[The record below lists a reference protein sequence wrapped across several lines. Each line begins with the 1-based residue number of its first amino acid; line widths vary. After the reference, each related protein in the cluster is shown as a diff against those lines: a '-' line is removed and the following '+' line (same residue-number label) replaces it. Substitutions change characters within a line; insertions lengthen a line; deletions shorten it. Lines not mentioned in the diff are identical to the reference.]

1 MKQKQIYDDEMEEE
15 EEIEKEKEKDDDLN
29 MKNFLKNADNQH
41 QRVKQVKHEVIQQNK
56 KIVGINYK
64 LDDYNK
70 LISQGKE
77 LIDIVQKG
85 PFESIIDGIKGFF
98 SKKKP
103 DNLDANEKQIL
114 NDAKNKQMKID
125 NNIDKE
131 EKNAPKKNYK
141 SINNYEFTEVDD
153 WEIIK
158 EKNKDYINEEE
169 KDTEEATK
177 KYKEMT
183 AHMKYFNVILKES
196 IDVIDITNENFDKTK
211 ENNNQMNERMANY
224 K

>member
-1 MKQKQIYDDEMEEE
+1 MKQRQILEERYDEEE
-15 EEIEKEKEKDDDLN
+15 KEDNDLN
-29 MKNFLKNADNQH
+29 MNNFLKNADNQH
-41 QRVKQVKHEVIQQNK
+41 QRVKQVTHEVIQQNK

-70 LISQGKE
+70 LISYGKE
-77 LIDIVQKG
+77 LMDIVQKG

-98 SKKKP
+98 RKKKP
-103 DNLDANEKQIL
+103 DNLDTNEKQIL

-141 SINNYEFTEVDD
+141 SINNYEFTENDD

-196 IDVIDITNENFDKTK
+196 IDVIDITNKNFDKTK
-211 ENNNQMNERMANY
+211 ENTNQMNERMANH

>member
-1 MKQKQIYDDEMEEE
+1 MKQRQILEERYDEEE
-15 EEIEKEKEKDDDLN
+15 KEDNDLN

-70 LISQGKE
+70 LISHGKE
-77 LIDIVQKG
+77 LMDIVQKG

-98 SKKKP
+98 RKKKP
-103 DNLDANEKQIL
+103 DNLDTNEKQIL
-114 NDAKNKQMKID
+114 NDAKNRQMIID
-125 NNIDKE
+125 NNIDEE
-131 EKNAPKKNYK
+131 EKNVPKKNYK
-141 SINNYEFTEVDD
+141 NINNYEFAEVDN

-169 KDTEEATK
+169 KDIEEAIK
-177 KYKEMT
+177 MYKGIN
-183 AHMKYFNVILKES
+183 AHMKDFNRILKES
-196 IDVIDITNENFDKTK
+196 IDVIDITNKNFDKTK
-211 ENNNQMNERMANY
+211 ENTNQMNERMANH
-224 K
+224 KQKIK

>member
-1 MKQKQIYDDEMEEE
+1 MKQRQILEERYDEEE
-15 EEIEKEKEKDDDLN
+15 KEDNDLN
-29 MKNFLKNADNQH
+29 MNNFLKNVNSQE
-41 QRVKQVKHEVIQQNK
+41 QRVNQATDAVIQQNK
-56 KIVGINYK
+56 KIVGINDK

-70 LISQGKE
+70 EISYGNE
-77 LIDIVQKG
+77 LMDIIEKG

-141 SINNYEFTEVDD
+141 SINNYEFAEDDD

-169 KDTEEATK
+169 KDIEEAIK
-177 KYKEMT
+177 MYKGIN
-183 AHMKYFNVILKES
+183 AHMKVFNRILKES
-196 IDVIDITNENFDKTK
+196 IDVIDITNKNFDKTK
-211 ENNNQMNERMANY
+211 ENTNQMNERMANH

>member
-1 MKQKQIYDDEMEEE
+1 MKQRQLLEERNE
-15 EEIEKEKEKDDDLN
+15 EGKEKDNDLN

-41 QRVKQVKHEVIQQNK
+41 QRVKQVKHEVIQQNE

-70 LISQGKE
+70 LISHGKE
-77 LIDIVQKG
+77 LMDIVQKG

-103 DNLDANEKQIL
+103 DNLDTNEKQIL

-141 SINNYEFTEVDD
+141 SINNYEFTEDDD

-169 KDTEEATK
+169 KDIEEAIK
-177 KYKEMT
+177 MYKGIN
-183 AHMKYFNVILKES
+183 AHMKVFNRILKES
-196 IDVIDITNENFDKTK
+196 IDVIDITNKNFDKTK
-211 ENNNQMNERMANY
+211 ENTNQMNERMANH

>member
-1 MKQKQIYDDEMEEE
+1 MKQRQILEERYDEEE
-15 EEIEKEKEKDDDLN
+15 KEDNDLN
-29 MKNFLKNADNQH
+29 MNNFLKNVNSQE
-41 QRVKQVKHEVIQQNK
+41 QRVNQATDAVIQQNK
-56 KIVGINYK
+56 KIVGINDK

-70 LISQGKE
+70 EISYGNE
-77 LIDIVQKG
+77 LMDIIEKG

-98 SKKKP
+98 NKKKP
-103 DNLDANEKQIL
+103 DNLDTNEKQIL

-141 SINNYEFTEVDD
+141 SINNYDFTEVDD

-196 IDVIDITNENFDKTK
+196 IDVIDITNKNFDKTK
-211 ENNNQMNERMANY
+211 ENNNQMNERMANHN
-224 K
+224 

>member
-1 MKQKQIYDDEMEEE
+1 MKQRQILEERYDEEE
-15 EEIEKEKEKDDDLN
+15 KEDNDLN
-29 MKNFLKNADNQH
+29 MNNFLKNADNQH
-41 QRVKQVKHEVIQQNK
+41 QRVKQVTHEVIQQNK

-77 LIDIVQKG
+77 LMDIVQKG

-98 SKKKP
+98 RKKKP
-103 DNLDANEKQIL
+103 DNLDTNEKQIL
-114 NDAKNKQMKID
+114 NEAKNRQMIID
-125 NNIDKE
+125 NNIDEE
-131 EKNAPKKNYK
+131 EKNVPKKNYK
-141 SINNYEFTEVDD
+141 NINNYEFTEDDD

-169 KDTEEATK
+169 KDIEEAIK
-177 KYKEMT
+177 MYKGIN
-183 AHMKYFNVILKES
+183 AHMEYFNRILKES
-196 IDVIDITNENFDKTK
+196 IDVIDITNKNFDKTK
-211 ENNNQMNERMANY
+211 ENTNQMNERMANH

>member
-1 MKQKQIYDDEMEEE
+1 MKQRQLLEERNE
-15 EEIEKEKEKDDDLN
+15 EGKEKDNDLN

-77 LIDIVQKG
+77 LMDIVQKG

-98 SKKKP
+98 REKKP
-103 DNLDANEKQIL
+103 DNLDTNEKQIL
-114 NDAKNKQMKID
+114 NDAKNRQMIID
-125 NNIDKE
+125 NNIDEE
-131 EKNAPKKNYK
+131 EKNVPKKNYK
-141 SINNYEFTEVDD
+141 NINNYEFTENDD

-183 AHMKYFNVILKES
+183 AHMKNLNRILEEGNK
-196 IDVIDITNENFDKTK
+196 VIDITNKNLYKTK
-211 ENNNQMNERMANY
+211 ENNNQMNERMANH

>member
-1 MKQKQIYDDEMEEE
+1 MKQRQILEERYDEEE
-15 EEIEKEKEKDDDLN
+15 KEDNDLN
-29 MKNFLKNADNQH
+29 MNNFLKNVNSQE
-41 QRVKQVKHEVIQQNK
+41 QRVNQATDAVIQQNK
-56 KIVGINYK
+56 KIVGINDK

-70 LISQGKE
+70 EISYGNE
-77 LIDIVQKG
+77 LMDIIEKG

-131 EKNAPKKNYK
+131 EKNAPKKNYE
-141 SINNYEFTEVDD
+141 SINNYEFAEVDD

-169 KDTEEATK
+169 KDIEEAIK
-177 KYKEMT
+177 MYKGIN
-183 AHMKYFNVILKES
+183 AHMKVFNRILKES
-196 IDVIDITNENFDKTK
+196 IDVIDITNKNFDKTK
-211 ENNNQMNERMANY
+211 ENTNQMNERMANHN
-224 K
+224 

>member
-1 MKQKQIYDDEMEEE
+1 MKQRQILEERYDEEE
-15 EEIEKEKEKDDDLN
+15 KEDNDLN
-29 MKNFLKNADNQH
+29 MNNFLKNVNSQE
-41 QRVKQVKHEVIQQNK
+41 QRVNQATDAVIQQNK
-56 KIVGINYK
+56 KIVGINGK

-70 LISQGKE
+70 EISYGNE
-77 LIDIVQKG
+77 LMDIIEKG

-103 DNLDANEKQIL
+103 DNLDTNEKQIL
-114 NDAKNKQMKID
+114 NEAKNRQMIID
-125 NNIDKE
+125 NNIDEE
-131 EKNAPKKNYK
+131 EKNVPKKNYK
-141 SINNYEFTEVDD
+141 NINNYEFTEDDD

-177 KYKEMT
+177 KYKEMN
-183 AHMKYFNVILKES
+183 AHMKNLNHILEEGNNVI
-196 IDVIDITNENFDKTK
+196 IITNKNFDKTK

>member
-1 MKQKQIYDDEMEEE
+1 MKQRQILEERYDEEE
-15 EEIEKEKEKDDDLN
+15 KEDNDLN
-29 MKNFLKNADNQH
+29 MNNFLKNADNQH

-56 KIVGINYK
+56 KIVGINDK

-70 LISQGKE
+70 EISYGNE
-77 LIDIVQKG
+77 LMDIIEKG

-103 DNLDANEKQIL
+103 DNLDTNEKQIL

-141 SINNYEFTEVDD
+141 SINNYDFTEVDD

-169 KDTEEATK
+169 KDTKEATK

-196 IDVIDITNENFDKTK
+196 IDVIDITNKNFDKTK
-211 ENNNQMNERMANY
+211 ENTNQMNERMANY

>member
-1 MKQKQIYDDEMEEE
+1 MKQRQILEERYDEEE
-15 EEIEKEKEKDDDLN
+15 KEDNDLN
-29 MKNFLKNADNQH
+29 MNNFLKNANSQG
-41 QRVKQVKHEVIQQNK
+41 QRVNQATDAVIQQNK
-56 KIVGINYK
+56 KIVGINDK

-70 LISQGKE
+70 EKSYGNE
-77 LIDIVQKG
+77 LMDIIEKG

-103 DNLDANEKQIL
+103 DNLDTNEKQIL
-114 NDAKNKQMKID
+114 NEAKNRQMIID
-125 NNIDKE
+125 NNIDEE
-131 EKNAPKKNYK
+131 EKNVPKKNYK
-141 SINNYEFTEVDD
+141 NINNYEFTEDDD

-196 IDVIDITNENFDKTK
+196 NKVIDITNKNFDKTK

>member
-1 MKQKQIYDDEMEEE
+1 MKQRQILEERYDEEE
-15 EEIEKEKEKDDDLN
+15 KEDNDLN
-29 MKNFLKNADNQH
+29 MNNFLKNVNSQE
-41 QRVKQVKHEVIQQNK
+41 QRVNQATDAVIQQNK
-56 KIVGINYK
+56 KIVGINDK

-70 LISQGKE
+70 EILYGNE
-77 LIDIVQKG
+77 LMDIIEKG

-141 SINNYEFTEVDD
+141 SINNYEFAEDDD

-169 KDTEEATK
+169 KDIEEAIK
-177 KYKEMT
+177 MYKGIN
-183 AHMKYFNVILKES
+183 AHMKVFNRILKES

>member
-1 MKQKQIYDDEMEEE
+1 MKQRQLLEERNE
-15 EEIEKEKEKDDDLN
+15 EGKEKDNDLN

-77 LIDIVQKG
+77 FMDIVQKG

-98 SKKKP
+98 RKKKP
-103 DNLDANEKQIL
+103 DNLDTNEKQIL

-141 SINNYEFTEVDD
+141 SINNYEFAEDD
-153 WEIIK
+153 GWEIIK

-169 KDTEEATK
+169 KDIEEAIK
-177 KYKEMT
+177 MYKGIN
-183 AHMKYFNVILKES
+183 AHMEYFNRILKES
-196 IDVIDITNENFDKTK
+196 IDVIDITNKNFDKTK
-211 ENNNQMNERMANY
+211 ENTNQMNERMANH

>member
-1 MKQKQIYDDEMEEE
+1 MKQRQILEERYDEEE
-15 EEIEKEKEKDDDLN
+15 KEDNDLN
-29 MKNFLKNADNQH
+29 MNNFLKNANSQG
-41 QRVKQVKHEVIQQNK
+41 QRVNQATDAVIQQNK
-56 KIVGINYK
+56 KIVGINDK
-64 LDDYNK
+64 LDDYKKEISYGNK
-70 LISQGKE
+70 LI
-77 LIDIVQKG
+77 DIIEKG

-103 DNLDANEKQIL
+103 DNLDTNEKQIL
-114 NDAKNKQMKID
+114 NEAKNRQMIID
-125 NNIDKE
+125 NNIDEE
-131 EKNAPKKNYK
+131 EKNVPKKNYK
-141 SINNYEFTEVDD
+141 NINNYEFTENDD

-183 AHMKYFNVILKES
+183 AHMKNFNRILKES
-196 IDVIDITNENFDKTK
+196 IDVIDITNKNFDKTK
-211 ENNNQMNERMANY
+211 ENTNQINERMANH

>member
-1 MKQKQIYDDEMEEE
+1 MKQRQLLEERNE
-15 EEIEKEKEKDDDLN
+15 EGKEKDNDLN

-77 LIDIVQKG
+77 FMDIVQKG

-98 SKKKP
+98 RKKKP
-103 DNLDANEKQIL
+103 DNLDTNEKQIL

-141 SINNYEFTEVDD
+141 SINNYEFTENDD

-183 AHMKYFNVILKES
+183 AHMKNLNRILEEGNK
-196 IDVIDITNENFDKTK
+196 VIDITNKNLDKTK
-211 ENNNQMNERMANY
+211 ENNNQMNERMANH

>member
-1 MKQKQIYDDEMEEE
+1 MKQRQILEERYDEEE
-15 EEIEKEKEKDDDLN
+15 KEDNDLN
-29 MKNFLKNADNQH
+29 MNNFLKNADNQH

-56 KIVGINYK
+56 KIVGINDK
-64 LDDYNK
+64 LDDYKKEISYGNK
-70 LISQGKE
+70 LI
-77 LIDIVQKG
+77 DIIEKG

-103 DNLDANEKQIL
+103 DNLDTNEKQIL
-114 NDAKNKQMKID
+114 NEAKNRQMIID
-125 NNIDKE
+125 NNIDEE
-131 EKNAPKKNYK
+131 EKNVPKKNYK
-141 SINNYEFTEVDD
+141 NINNYEFTEDDD

-177 KYKEMT
+177 KYKEMN
-183 AHMKYFNVILKES
+183 AHMKNLNRILEEGN
-196 IDVIDITNENFDKTK
+196 DVINVTNKNFDKTK

>member
-1 MKQKQIYDDEMEEE
+1 MKQRQILEERYDEEE
-15 EEIEKEKEKDDDLN
+15 KEDNDLN
-29 MKNFLKNADNQH
+29 MNNFLKNADNKH
-41 QRVKQVKHEVIQQNK
+41 QRVKQVTHEVIQQNK

-77 LIDIVQKG
+77 LMDIVQKG

-98 SKKKP
+98 RKKKP
-103 DNLDANEKQIL
+103 DNLDTNEKQIL
-114 NDAKNKQMKID
+114 NEAKNRQMIID
-125 NNIDKE
+125 NNIDEE
-131 EKNAPKKNYK
+131 EKNVPKKNYK
-141 SINNYEFTEVDD
+141 NINNYEFAEDDD

-169 KDTEEATK
+169 KDIEEAIK
-177 KYKEMT
+177 KYKGIN
-183 AHMKYFNVILKES
+183 AHMKDFNRILKQG
-196 IDVIDITNENFDKTK
+196 IDVIDITNKNFDKTK
-211 ENNNQMNERMANY
+211 ENTNQMNERMANH

>member
-1 MKQKQIYDDEMEEE
+1 MKQRQILEERYDEEE
-15 EEIEKEKEKDDDLN
+15 KEDNDLN
-29 MKNFLKNADNQH
+29 MNNFLKNVNSQE
-41 QRVKQVKHEVIQQNK
+41 QRVNQATDAVIQQNK
-56 KIVGINYK
+56 KIVGINDK

-70 LISQGKE
+70 EISYGNE
-77 LIDIVQKG
+77 LMDIIEKG

-141 SINNYEFTEVDD
+141 SINNYEFAEVDD

-169 KDTEEATK
+169 KDIEEAIK
-177 KYKEMT
+177 MYKGIN
-183 AHMKYFNVILKES
+183 AHMKVFNRILKES
-196 IDVIDITNENFDKTK
+196 IDVIDITNKNFDKTK
-211 ENNNQMNERMANY
+211 ENTNQMNERMANH

>member
-1 MKQKQIYDDEMEEE
+1 MKQRQILEERYDEEE
-15 EEIEKEKEKDDDLN
+15 KEDNDLN
-29 MKNFLKNADNQH
+29 MNNFLKNANSQG
-41 QRVKQVKHEVIQQNK
+41 QRVNQATDAVIQQNK
-56 KIVGINYK
+56 KIVGINDK
-64 LDDYNK
+64 LDDYKKEISYGNK
-70 LISQGKE
+70 LI
-77 LIDIVQKG
+77 DIIEKG

-103 DNLDANEKQIL
+103 DNLDTNEKQIL
-114 NDAKNKQMKID
+114 NDAKNRQMIID
-125 NNIDKE
+125 NNIDEE
-131 EKNAPKKNYK
+131 EKNVPKKNYK
-141 SINNYEFTEVDD
+141 NINNYEFTEDDD

-196 IDVIDITNENFDKTK
+196 NKVIDITNKNFDKTK

>member
-1 MKQKQIYDDEMEEE
+1 MKQRQILEERYDEEE
-15 EEIEKEKEKDDDLN
+15 KEDNDLN
-29 MKNFLKNADNQH
+29 MNNFLKNADNQH

-77 LIDIVQKG
+77 FMDIVQKG

-98 SKKKP
+98 RKKKP
-103 DNLDANEKQIL
+103 DNLDTNEKQIL

-141 SINNYEFTEVDD
+141 SINNYEFAEVDD

-183 AHMKYFNVILKES
+183 AHMKNLNRILEEGNK
-196 IDVIDITNENFDKTK
+196 VIDITNKNLDKTK
-211 ENNNQMNERMANY
+211 ENNNQMNERMANH

>member
-1 MKQKQIYDDEMEEE
+1 MKQRQILEERYDEEE
-15 EEIEKEKEKDDDLN
+15 KEDNDLN
-29 MKNFLKNADNQH
+29 MNNFLKNVNSQE
-41 QRVKQVKHEVIQQNK
+41 QRVNQATDAVIQQNK
-56 KIVGINYK
+56 KIVGINDK

-70 LISQGKE
+70 EILYGNE
-77 LIDIVQKG
+77 LMDIIEKG

-141 SINNYEFTEVDD
+141 SINNYEFAEVDD

-196 IDVIDITNENFDKTK
+196 IDVIDITNKNLDKTK
-211 ENNNQMNERMANY
+211 ENNNQMNERMANH

>member
-1 MKQKQIYDDEMEEE
+1 MKQRQILEERYDEEE
-15 EEIEKEKEKDDDLN
+15 KEDNDLN
-29 MKNFLKNADNQH
+29 MNNFLKNADNQH

-56 KIVGINYK
+56 KIVGINDK

-70 LISQGKE
+70 EKSYGNE
-77 LIDIVQKG
+77 LMDIIEKG

-103 DNLDANEKQIL
+103 DNLDTNEKQIL
-114 NDAKNKQMKID
+114 NDAKNRQMIID
-125 NNIDKE
+125 NNIDEE
-131 EKNAPKKNYK
+131 EKNVPKKNYK
-141 SINNYEFTEVDD
+141 NINNYEFTEVDN

-177 KYKEMT
+177 KYKEMN
-183 AHMKYFNVILKES
+183 AHMKNLNRILEEGN
-196 IDVIDITNENFDKTK
+196 DVINVTNKNFDKTK

>member
-1 MKQKQIYDDEMEEE
+1 MKQRQILEERYDEEE
-15 EEIEKEKEKDDDLN
+15 KEDNDLN
-29 MKNFLKNADNQH
+29 MNNFLKNANSQG
-41 QRVKQVKHEVIQQNK
+41 QRVNQATDAVIQQNK
-56 KIVGINYK
+56 KIVGINDK
-64 LDDYNK
+64 LDDYKKEISYGNK
-70 LISQGKE
+70 LI
-77 LIDIVQKG
+77 DIIEKG

-103 DNLDANEKQIL
+103 DNLDTNEKQIL
-114 NDAKNKQMKID
+114 NEAKNRQMIID
-125 NNIDKE
+125 NNIDEE
-131 EKNAPKKNYK
+131 EKNVPKKNYK
-141 SINNYEFTEVDD
+141 NINNYEFTEDDD

-196 IDVIDITNENFDKTK
+196 NKVIDITNKNFDKTK

>member
-1 MKQKQIYDDEMEEE
+1 MKQRQILEERYDEEE
-15 EEIEKEKEKDDDLN
+15 KEDNDLN
-29 MKNFLKNADNQH
+29 MNNFLKNVNSQD
-41 QRVKQVKHEVIQQNK
+41 QRVNQATDVVIQQNK
-56 KIVGINYK
+56 KIVGINDK

-70 LISQGKE
+70 EILYGNE
-77 LIDIVQKG
+77 LINIIEKG

-141 SINNYEFTEVDD
+141 SINNYDFTEVDD

-183 AHMKYFNVILKES
+183 AHMKNLNRILEEGNK
-196 IDVIDITNENFDKTK
+196 VIDITNKNLDKTK
-211 ENNNQMNERMANY
+211 ENNNQMNERMANH

>member
-1 MKQKQIYDDEMEEE
+1 MKQRQILEERYDEEE
-15 EEIEKEKEKDDDLN
+15 KEDNDLN
-29 MKNFLKNADNQH
+29 MNNFLKNVNSQE
-41 QRVKQVKHEVIQQNK
+41 QRVNQATDAVIQQNK
-56 KIVGINYK
+56 KIVGINDK

-70 LISQGKE
+70 EISYGNE
-77 LIDIVQKG
+77 LMDIIEKG

-141 SINNYEFTEVDD
+141 SINN
-153 WEIIK
+153 
-158 EKNKDYINEEE
+158 
-169 KDTEEATK
+169 
-177 KYKEMT
+177 
-183 AHMKYFNVILKES
+183 
-196 IDVIDITNENFDKTK
+196 
-211 ENNNQMNERMANY
+211 
-224 K
+224 

>member
-1 MKQKQIYDDEMEEE
+1 MKQRQILEERYDEEE
-15 EEIEKEKEKDDDLN
+15 KEDNDLN
-29 MKNFLKNADNQH
+29 MNNFLKNVNSQE
-41 QRVKQVKHEVIQQNK
+41 QRVNQATDAVIQQNK
-56 KIVGINYK
+56 KIVGINDK

-70 LISQGKE
+70 EILYGNE
-77 LIDIVQKG
+77 LINIIEKG

-103 DNLDANEKQIL
+103 DNLDTNEKQIL

-141 SINNYEFTEVDD
+141 SINNYEFTENDD

-183 AHMKYFNVILKES
+183 AHMKNLNHILEEGNK
-196 IDVIDITNENFDKTK
+196 VIDITNKNLDKTK
-211 ENNNQMNERMANY
+211 ENNNQMNERMANH